1 MSVPLVQTVLGP
13 VPVTDL
19 GVTLTHEHIL
29 NDVSS
34 WAHRTSSLGWD
45 PDDLAARPVT
55 EDVLWDLRQDPFANL
70 DNCRLDDLE
79 VAVAEVQ
86 RFADLGGGT
95 IVEATGLGIG
105 RDLAG
110 LREVSR
116 RTGVH
121 VVAGTGFY
129 LDAAQPADVKGLP
142 AGRIAELV
150 LADVRDG
157 VGGVRPG
164 IVGEVGVGSEFT
176 PAERASLEGACLAV
190 AETGLALQVHL
201 PAWFRIAEQ
210 VLDVVE
216 TAGVDPARV
225 VLCHMGPSGEDLR
238 YQEQVLARG
247 CVVQYDM
254 IGMEVFYADQ
264 GVQCPSDEEN
274 ARWLTRL
281 AERGHLD
288 RLLVSQDIF
297 LKSLL
302 RRHGGPGYAHVLQYF
317 VPRLR
322 RHGWDDAAVTRLL
335 VDNPRRLLT
344 SNPPRT
350 SEET

>member
-1 MSVPLVQTVLGP
+1 MTAPGAASVPTVETVLGP
-13 VPVTDL
+13 VPVDAL

-29 NDVSS
+29 NDVTS
-34 WAHRTSSLGWD
+34 WAHRTSSPGWD
-45 PDDLAARPVT
+45 PEDLAHRPVS
-55 EDVLWDLRQDPFANL
+55 EDILWDLRQDPFANL
-70 DNCRLDDLE
+70 DNCRLDDVE

-105 RDLAG
+105 RDLEG

-129 LDAAQPADVKGLP
+129 LDGAQPDDVRGLP
-142 AGRIAELV
+142 PQALAEIV
-150 LADVRDG
+150 LADVESG
-157 VGGVRPG
+157 VGGIRPG
-164 IVGEVGVGSEFT
+164 IVGEIGVGADFT
-176 PAERASLEGACLAV
+176 PAERASLQAACAV
-190 AETGLALQVHL
+190 VLSTGLALEVHL
-201 PAWFRIAEQ
+201 PAWFRLGED

-216 TAGVDPARV
+216 AAGVDPARV
-225 VLCHMGPSGEDLR
+225 VLCHLGPSGDDLA
-238 YQEQVLARG
+238 YQERLLTRGAR
-247 CVVQYDM
+247 VQYDM

-264 GVQCPSDEEN
+264 GVQCPSDEDN

-281 AERGHLD
+281 ADRGHLD
-288 RLLVSQDIF
+288 GLLVSQDVF

-322 RHGWDDAAVTRLL
+322 RHGWDDDAVDRLL
-335 VDNPRRLLT
+335 VTNPRTLLT
-344 SNPPRT
+344 RA
-350 SEET
+350 